1 MVQYKVLLIGHRNQK
16 LISIKRRP
24 FEILAGTFVLSY
36 FDDADTDAVI
46 DSTHD
51 LKIFHKERKRLNRL
65 VQRDIC
71 LPVLHGPGG
80 SGKTTVV
87 DLVVMYAKQFCEYLK
102 QPFTSNT
109 IVDTRMSGVAAT
121 ILLGE
126 TTRRTGM
133 KSSASDEKY

>member
-1 MVQYKVLLIGHRNQK
+1 MIGHRNQK

-87 DLVVMYAKQFCEYLK
+87 DLVGTSVDGELDEGQTFFRIGLLNYIITLHSISF
-102 QPFTSNT
+102 QP
-109 IVDTRMSGVAAT
+109 
-121 ILLGE
+121 
-126 TTRRTGM
+126 
-133 KSSASDEKY
+133 